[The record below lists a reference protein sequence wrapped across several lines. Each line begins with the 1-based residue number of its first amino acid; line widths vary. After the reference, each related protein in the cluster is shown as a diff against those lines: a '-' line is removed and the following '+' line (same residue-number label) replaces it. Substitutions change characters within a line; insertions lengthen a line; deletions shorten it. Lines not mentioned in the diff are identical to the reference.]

1 MGTATASPWSTM
13 ASRQPS
19 TSPPVSLTSPSS
31 RRLTLQLVSWAVGKN
46 EEGCWGRVDAPK
58 PATLP
63 GLLAL
68 LPLHNV
74 TKASDTCDPAL
85 SLPAILPGGDP
96 VWNVTIPGYTS
107 YLSQALLKGFG
118 PTRANL
124 HCWVYARLTWRE
136 GPGLDVVKSGWGS
149 GWLCGANPESAPE
162 TGTRTRLAR
171 TGVESGRRPGN
182 WPGEEGRPPLPVTVT
197 YPASILRGRSRDC
210 SNYSWL

>member
-1 MGTATASPWSTM
+1 MKKGA
-13 ASRQPS
+13 
-19 TSPPVSLTSPSS
+19 
-31 RRLTLQLVSWAVGKN
+31 
-46 EEGCWGRVDAPK
+46 EVDAPK

-68 LPLHNV
+68 LPLLSV

-85 SLPAILPGGDP
+85 SLPAVLPGGDL

-107 YLSQALLKGFG
+107 YLSQALFKGFG
-118 PTRANL
+118 PTRADL
-124 HCWVYARLTWRE
+124 HCWVYARPTWQE

-162 TGTRTRLAR
+162 IGTLTSLAR
-171 TGVESGRRPGN
+171 AGVESGRRPGN
-182 WPGEEGRPPLPVTVT
+182 CPGEEGGPAWPVTLT
-197 YPASILRGRSRDC
+197 YPASILRDCSWDC